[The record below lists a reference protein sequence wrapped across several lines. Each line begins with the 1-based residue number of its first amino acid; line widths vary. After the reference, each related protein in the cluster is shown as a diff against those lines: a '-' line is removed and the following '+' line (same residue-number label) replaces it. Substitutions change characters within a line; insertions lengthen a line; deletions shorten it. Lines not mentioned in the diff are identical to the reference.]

1 MEDIIKVAAVCMKS
15 NYVPPISDSGYS
27 TNELDSSS
35 LESRKRRESHDVD
48 HVDVDHLDVDH
59 LDVDHLDV
67 DHLDVDHLDWLEDKN
82 QWEILNQFVWYQAQ
96 TVLMEIYRRDGN
108 YKTRR
113 NGQPRKTC
121 QEIGDKIV
129 SIFWPQNA
137 CGSVI

>member
-27 TNELDSSS
+27 IDELDSSS

-48 HVDVDHLDVDH
+48 HV
-59 LDVDHLDV
+59 DV

-108 YKTRR
+108 YKTRK

-129 SIFWPQNA
+129 SIFWPQNLWR
-137 CGSVI
+137 

>member
-27 TNELDSSS
+27 SSEIES
-35 LESRKRRESHDVD
+35 NSPESRERREEAQPNGGN
-48 HVDVDHLDVDH
+48 
-59 LDVDHLDV
+59 
-67 DHLDVDHLDWLEDKN
+67 HLDWLEDKD

-108 YKTRR
+108 YKTRK

-121 QEIGDKIV
+121 QDIGDKIV
-129 SIFWPQNA
+129 SFFWHRRNKFE
-137 CGSVI
+137 

>member
-27 TNELDSSS
+27 IDELDSSS
-35 LESRKRRESHDVD
+35 LESRKRRESH
-48 HVDVDHLDVDH
+48 
-59 LDVDHLDV
+59 DVDHLDV

-108 YKTRR
+108 YKTRK
-113 NGQPRKTC
+113 NGRPRKTC

-129 SIFWPQNA
+129 SIFWSQNLRLRYMTA
-137 CGSVI
+137 IALYYLTI

>member
-27 TNELDSSS
+27 IDELDSSS

-48 HVDVDHLDVDH
+48 HV
-59 LDVDHLDV
+59 DV

-129 SIFWPQNA
+129 SI
-137 CGSVI
+137 SSEI